1 MDVVLTRVVPL
12 SKKDK
17 PTWRWWIFAAVL
29 LLSFIVLQ
37 LPAAWILAR
46 VSPNNPFLENVSGN
60 IWHGQGDWHYQNV
73 QGVVSWQVRPW
84 MLLLL
89 RVSADVEIQT
99 GDTHLQGIITHSAH
113 RFELKGVSGQVDAGT
128 LQTLLPWQWPSAPVL
143 FKDVSLVKHDKTGFS
158 DISGQLNWGGG
169 VLGYPFEGHTERAT
183 LPVLR
188 GELSQDKDRL
198 HLAMTNE
205 QKERMGDFYLAGNS
219 ASLKE
224 AMIDVQLTQRLL
236 INVSGYKG
244 QAGLDT
250 AVISLRQ
257 PLSTLGAM

>member
-1 MDVVLTRVVPL
+1 M

-17 PTWRWWIFAAVL
+17 PTWRWWIVAAVL
-29 LLSFIVLQ
+29 LLAFIVLQ

-46 VSPNNPFLENVSGN
+46 VSPNNPYLENVSGN

-73 QGVVSWQVRPW
+73 QGVLSWQVRPW

-89 RVSADVEIQT
+89 RVSADVDIKT

-113 RFELKGVSGQVDAGT
+113 RFELDKVNGQIDAGT
-128 LQTLLPWQWPSAPVL
+128 LQALLPWQWPSSPIL
-143 FKDVSLVKHDKTGFS
+143 LKDIALVQHDQSGFS
-158 DISGQLNWGGG
+158 GVAGQLNWGGG

-183 LPVLR
+183 LPVLKA
-188 GELSQDKDRL
+188 ELSQDKDRL
-198 HLAMTNE
+198 HLAMTTA
-205 QKERMGDFYLAGNS
+205 QKERMGDFYLSTSPANP
-219 ASLKE
+219 KDV
-224 AMIDVQLTQRLL
+224 MIDVQLTQRLL
-236 INVSGYKG
+236 LNVAGYKG